1 MGWVLKGL
9 VALAVLF
16 VAVYVGDWV
25 VYHLRGAPQ
34 SKVTVNRYVPIP
46 LKGNRTE
53 FDYLGQADQPCSVSL
68 FGQGGE
74 SPCWRLIRNP
84 NPGLTF

>member
-16 VAVYVGDWV
+16 VAVYVGDWL
-25 VYHLRGAPQ
+25 VYHLRGTPQ

-68 FGQGGE
+68 FAQGGE
-74 SPCWRLIRNP
+74 SPCWRLRRNP